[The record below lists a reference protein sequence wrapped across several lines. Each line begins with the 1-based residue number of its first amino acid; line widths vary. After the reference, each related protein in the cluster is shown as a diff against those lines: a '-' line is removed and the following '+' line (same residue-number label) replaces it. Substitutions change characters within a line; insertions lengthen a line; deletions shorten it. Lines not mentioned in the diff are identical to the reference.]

1 MFFSRFCFKHQFF
14 RFMGQ
19 IHVLGIQKLSEN
31 IIFSKFLIIFTVNQL
46 AVMNYLKSP
55 VPGKGL
61 RISRQSSG
69 VPSIVSW
76 KFSSQ
81 VRGSLSWE
89 GSQILHSVRSIP
101 QLIPLPNSQPKKTN
115 THFSYSTHNTTHT
128 QNQTSRGCMCL
139 YHGVF
144 PSSHR
149 DNISKRV
156 RVCSPGLAQKWG
168 WSEDS
173 AGACCCCHQHC
184 CLHFLFPFSFLCW
197 SCVFLKRKCVQGKPS
212 VYVNVEEPRIRDG
225 WLGMQE
231 WEIVVGILRFEP
243 TNQMAFKDSMY
254 L

>member
-1 MFFSRFCFKHQFF
+1 
-14 RFMGQ
+14 
-19 IHVLGIQKLSEN
+19 
-31 IIFSKFLIIFTVNQL
+31 
-46 AVMNYLKSP
+46 
-55 VPGKGL
+55 
-61 RISRQSSG
+61 
-69 VPSIVSW
+69 
-76 KFSSQ
+76 
-81 VRGSLSWE
+81 
-89 GSQILHSVRSIP
+89 
-101 QLIPLPNSQPKKTN
+101 
-115 THFSYSTHNTTHT
+115 
-128 QNQTSRGCMCL
+128 MCL

-184 CLHFLFPFSFLCW
+184 CLHFLSPFSFLCW

-254 L
+254 LKPISFYPHFILGENLSLFWIHWSKKSQLLWYVDCGASGLDFRGFAQWNVLSLIKHSP

>member
-1 MFFSRFCFKHQFF
+1 
-14 RFMGQ
+14 
-19 IHVLGIQKLSEN
+19 
-31 IIFSKFLIIFTVNQL
+31 
-46 AVMNYLKSP
+46 
-55 VPGKGL
+55 
-61 RISRQSSG
+61 
-69 VPSIVSW
+69 
-76 KFSSQ
+76 
-81 VRGSLSWE
+81 
-89 GSQILHSVRSIP
+89 
-101 QLIPLPNSQPKKTN
+101 
-115 THFSYSTHNTTHT
+115 
-128 QNQTSRGCMCL
+128 MCL

-254 L
+254 LIPISSIHILSFVPQIGKMKNHPRITFLNRLKKKINFLGENLSIFWIH